1 VEKNRIQLFKVNVM
15 PLVKIELSKG
25 SNAEFLSVLQEQ
37 TMNAV
42 AKALGLL
49 EDDRNVRLI
58 EYDNTNFSMKNPY
71 KILIEITMFSGRT
84 DVTKKMLF
92 KEIVSNL
99 TNSLNIQAAEL
110 FIVLNEQPKSNWG
123 VRGGIPACEIE
134 LGFKVDV

>member
-1 VEKNRIQLFKVNVM
+1 M
-15 PLVKIELSKG
+15 PLVKIELVKG
-25 SNAEFLSVLQEQ
+25 NSANFLSVLQEQ

-42 AKALGLL
+42 ATALGLL

-58 EYDNTNFSMKNPY
+58 EYDNTNFSLKNPY

-84 DVTKKMLF
+84 DATKKMLF

-99 TNSLNIQAAEL
+99 TNSLNIQAAEV

-123 VRGGIPACEIE
+123 VRGGIPASEID
-134 LGFKVDV
+134 LGFKIEV

>member
-1 VEKNRIQLFKVNVM
+1 M

-25 SNAEFLSVLQEQ
+25 NNAEFLSVLQEQ

-58 EYDNTNFSMKNPY
+58 EYDNTNFCMKNPY
-71 KILIEITMFSGRT
+71 KILIEISMFSGRS
-84 DVTKKMLF
+84 DATKRMLF
-92 KEIVSNL
+92 NEIVSNL
-99 TNSLNIQAAEL
+99 TDSLNIQAAEV
-110 FIVLNEQPKSNWG
+110 FIVLNEQPKCNWG
-123 VRGGIPACEIE
+123 VRGGISAIEIE